1 MNQDDR
7 LGPYRLLRRLGEGG
21 MGVVHLAVDSQG
33 RQVAVKVLRSE
44 VAGDAVAR
52 RRLSREVETMRR
64 VRNRYIAEVLD
75 ADVTGSR
82 PYIVTRYVPGRP
94 LDEIVKEDGPL
105 GADALV
111 RVAYGVA
118 EALATVHAAGVIHRD
133 LKPGNVLMMD
143 GDPVLIDFG
152 IAQAMDATRLT
163 QTGMFIGTPGYLA
176 PEIIEGH
183 EAGPEI
189 DVHAWAGTLLF
200 AATGQPPFGKGT
212 LEMIFFNITAG
223 KANVDG
229 APQLLR
235 PILRAALSREPS
247 KRPSA
252 AELARETVRMLPTAP
267 RPSRPLVPDE
277 ITTVPNLDAP
287 EASGTRRGQ
296 ERQPPVV
303 RPPVPQPPE
312 PRTPGPHTSGQQPS
326 IPRPPLPQPATPPVS
341 VPPVEEFVS
350 LLPPPTPSPGDP
362 FPTVRVTGQ
371 DLRSAGL
378 LPRDPQGGRR
388 DAPGVPGEAP
398 GQRTGGQP
406 PARNDSPGG
415 SQPWDVPTGP
425 AAEGDIPTRRVQPS
439 ELADL
444 AKGSGVR
451 PVQRP
456 PGFPGSP
463 APAADP
469 IPLPGNP
476 APQGG
481 HGHGAQGHGSPGPP
495 RERQPEPVGGSQAF
509 RELAPDNLYE
519 QTPHRQRLNPLPVM
533 PTVNVPPPQ
542 PPHPGHAP
550 GQLLRRSRAYGMA
563 SLLLLLITT
572 AAAVR
577 APVLVLIVA
586 VPVAVLLRAADI
598 AQPQLNAR
606 RPAGAAAAD
615 VLRVLGQPAALV
627 KSAAIT
633 VALVPY
639 ALILGLPVT
648 LLLTVLVG
656 RMSTANALSW
666 GTAVALW
673 TICAGPGVEGPG
685 RQMRRTLASMLPTR
699 SAAMAVAWVL
709 GVMAAVAVMLA
720 LATFVSSSQQATW
733 QPINTLN
740 VIDRLDELRKK
751 AQ

>member
-1 MNQDDR
+1 
-7 LGPYRLLRRLGEGG
+7 
-21 MGVVHLAVDSQG
+21 
-33 RQVAVKVLRSE
+33 
-44 VAGDAVAR
+44 
-52 RRLSREVETMRR
+52 
-64 VRNRYIAEVLD
+64 
-75 ADVTGSR
+75 
-82 PYIVTRYVPGRP
+82 
-94 LDEIVKEDGPL
+94 
-105 GADALV
+105 
-111 RVAYGVA
+111 
-118 EALATVHAAGVIHRD
+118 
-133 LKPGNVLMMD
+133 
-143 GDPVLIDFG
+143 
-152 IAQAMDATRLT
+152 
-163 QTGMFIGTPGYLA
+163 
-176 PEIIEGH
+176 
-183 EAGPEI
+183 
-189 DVHAWAGTLLF
+189 
-200 AATGQPPFGKGT
+200 
-212 LEMIFFNITAG
+212 
-223 KANVDG
+223 
-229 APQLLR
+229 
-235 PILRAALSREPS
+235 
-247 KRPSA
+247 
-252 AELARETVRMLPTAP
+252 
-267 RPSRPLVPDE
+267 
-277 ITTVPNLDAP
+277 
-287 EASGTRRGQ
+287 
-296 ERQPPVV
+296 
-303 RPPVPQPPE
+303 
-312 PRTPGPHTSGQQPS
+312 
-326 IPRPPLPQPATPPVS
+326 
-341 VPPVEEFVS
+341 
-350 LLPPPTPSPGDP
+350 
-362 FPTVRVTGQ
+362 
-371 DLRSAGL
+371 
-378 LPRDPQGGRR
+378 
-388 DAPGVPGEAP
+388 
-398 GQRTGGQP
+398 
-406 PARNDSPGG
+406 
-415 SQPWDVPTGP
+415 
-425 AAEGDIPTRRVQPS
+425 
-439 ELADL
+439 
-444 AKGSGVR
+444 
-451 PVQRP
+451 
-456 PGFPGSP
+456 
-463 APAADP
+463 
-469 IPLPGNP
+469 
-476 APQGG
+476 
-481 HGHGAQGHGSPGPP
+481 
-495 RERQPEPVGGSQAF
+495 VGGSQAF